1 MMMQAMMQM
10 ANHRSDEADGLRI
23 QFPPSRK
30 RCLSALLDST
40 RESAPLQPHKRAR
53 SVTDWDSQTTTD
65 EGSQETQGDGS
76 IGILTAAPR
85 VAESQVIEPPAASRS
100 QLALGDIEAHPEGI
114 PTTGN
119 TAAPPQLLALPP
131 AANGPATQ
139 QLPTRGSA
147 LLDALMQRDH
157 ERAKAL
163 KDKKKDL

>member
-1 MMMQAMMQM
+1 M
-10 ANHRSDEADGLRI
+10 
-23 QFPPSRK
+23 
-30 RCLSALLDST
+30 
-40 RESAPLQPHKRAR
+40 
-53 SVTDWDSQTTTD
+53 
-65 EGSQETQGDGS
+65 GSQETQGDGS

-100 QLALGDIEAHPEGI
+100 QLALGDVEARPEGI
-114 PTTGN
+114 PTNGN

-131 AANGPATQ
+131 AANNPGTQ